1 MNIHY
6 KDKLVTV
13 RIFIAGVLS
22 FGVLVI
28 SFLAA
33 KADEEKAKDQPFEIL
48 LVPAISDTY
57 VLPHEVPGHALDE
70 STIRMTACR
79 GEYESGS
86 FVIQARDPLANV
98 RFDAGD
104 LEGPAGTIPESAI
117 DLRVVKVWYRSG
129 DHIHIKKELFGLA
142 PELLLKDDSLVEVD
156 YENEVNILK
165 MDKDAMRDADT
176 LQPFALDAGTVKQCW
191 LTVRV
196 PEDAE
201 AGQYH
206 GTIHVQ
212 ANGEAAID
220 VPVELRI
227 LPFDLDAP
235 NMIRSI
241 YYRGTLGTNAPLCTS
256 EQKTEEQMLAELKD
270 MVAHGVTHP
279 TMYQRHDGENPDGS
293 YDLSGLQ
300 RVLDLRREAGMGGGP
315 LFTVGVNLFSSP
327 ELIKQTKALALKNGY
342 TELYI
347 QARDESYGEKL
358 RDQRSRI
365 KAAHD
370 AGAKVFV
377 ANFKKD
383 AYQIVG
389 DLLDI
394 VTISTKL
401 DLKVNQAT
409 AQAFHAM
416 GHKVMSYA
424 NPQGGH
430 EIPETYRRNY
440 GLGLWKA
447 GYDGACTYA
456 YQHSFGHG
464 WDDFDGGKD
473 WPLRDLNMAY
483 PTVNGIIPTVEW
495 EGYREGYDDLRYV
508 ATLENLIEA
517 HKRQDGTVGEA
528 ARMAHHRLL
537 ALDLEENSLDACRA
551 AIVDEILTLRKAIE
565 AAAE

>member
-1 MNIHY
+1 MKY
-6 KDKLVTV
+6 AKMLVPL
-13 RIFIAGVLS
+13 RIIILGVLS
-22 FGVLVI
+22 FGI
-28 SFLAA
+28 SMGPLLRA
-33 KADEEKAKDQPFEIL
+33 KAEEDPNKKQPFKIL
-48 LVPAISDTY
+48 LVPAISDTF
-57 VLPHEVPGHALDE
+57 VLPHEIPGHALEE
-70 STIRMTACR
+70 STIRLTACR
-79 GEYESGS
+79 SEYESGS
-86 FVIQARDPLANV
+86 FVIHAREPLTNV
-98 RFDAGD
+98 RLDASD
-104 LEGPAGTIPESAI
+104 LDGPAGTIPAAAI

-129 DHIHIKKELFGLA
+129 DHIHIKEELFGLA

-156 YENEVNILK
+156 YENEVNKLK

-176 LQPFALDAGTVKQCW
+176 LQPFNVDAGTVKQCW
-191 LTVRV
+191 VTVQV
-196 PEDAE
+196 PEGAN
-201 AGQYH
+201 AGEYR
-206 GTIHVQ
+206 GAIRVQ
-212 ANGEAAID
+212 LDGIVARE
-220 VPVELRI
+220 VPLELKV
-227 LPFDLDAP
+227 LTFDLHP
-235 NMIRSI
+235 PKMIRSI
-241 YYRGTLGTNAPLCTS
+241 YYRGTLGTNGPLCTS
-256 EQKTEEQMLAELKD
+256 EQKTEEQMLVELKD

-279 TMYQRHDGENPDGS
+279 TVYQRYDGENPDGT

-315 LFTVGVNLFSSP
+315 LFTIGVNLFSSP
-327 ELIKQTKALALKNGY
+327 ELIKQTKALARKNGY

-347 QARDESYGEKL
+347 QARDESHGDKL
-358 RDQRSRI
+358 REQRPRM
-365 KAAHD
+365 KAAHE

-383 AYQIVG
+383 AYQLVG

-401 DLKVNQAT
+401 DLNVNKAT
-409 AQAFHAM
+409 IEACHAM

-430 EIPETYRRNY
+430 EIPETYRLNY

-464 WDDFDGGKD
+464 WDDFDGGEG

-483 PTVNGIIPTVEW
+483 PTVNGVIPTVEW

-508 ATLENLIEA
+508 ATLESLIEE
-517 HKRQDGTVGEA
+517 HKREDGAVGES
-528 ARMAHHRLL
+528 ARTAHHKLL
-537 ALDLEENSLDACRA
+537 ALDLEESSLDQCRA
-551 AIVDEILTLRKAIE
+551 AIIDEILTLQKAIE

>member
-1 MNIHY
+1 M
-6 KDKLVTV
+6 
-13 RIFIAGVLS
+13 ACVLS
-22 FGVLVI
+22 FGVSVLC
-28 SFLAA
+28 FLPVTA
-33 KADEEKAKDQPFEIL
+33 EEEGTNGPPFEIL

-57 VLPHEVPGHALDE
+57 VLPHAVPGHALEE
-70 STIRMTACR
+70 STIRLTACR

-86 FVIQARDPLANV
+86 FVIHAREPLTSV
-98 RFDAGD
+98 RLEAGD
-104 LEGPAGTIPESAI
+104 LEGPAGTIPASAI

-142 PELLLKDDSLVEVD
+142 PELLLKDDSLVQVD
-156 YENEVNILK
+156 YENEINNLK

-176 LQPFALDAGTVKQCW
+176 LQPFDVGAGMVKQCW
-191 LTVRV
+191 LTVYV
-196 PEDAE
+196 AVDAD
-201 AGQYH
+201 AGEYR
-206 GTIHVQ
+206 GSIRVQ
-212 ANGEAAID
+212 ASGNPAIE
-220 VPVELRI
+220 VPIELRV

-235 NMIRSI
+235 KMIRSI

-256 EQKTEEQMLAELKD
+256 EQKTAEQMLAELKD

-279 TMYQRHDGENPDGS
+279 TMYQRHDGENPDGT

-300 RVLDLRREAGMGGGP
+300 RVLDLRRQAGMDGGP
-315 LFTVGVNLFSSP
+315 LFTIGVNLFSSP
-327 ELIKQTKALALKNGY
+327 ELIKQTQALALENGY
-342 TELYI
+342 TELYV
-347 QARDESYGEKL
+347 QARDESHGEKL
-358 RDQRSRI
+358 RDQRARM
-365 KAAHD
+365 KAAHE

-394 VTISTKL
+394 VTVSTKL
-401 DLKVNQAT
+401 DLNLNKAT
-409 AQAFHAM
+409 AQGFHEM
-416 GHKVMSYA
+416 GHQVMSYA

-483 PTVNGIIPTVEW
+483 PTVNGIIPTIEW

-517 HKRQDGTVGEA
+517 HKRRDDAVGEA
-528 ARMAHHRLL
+528 ARTAHHRLL
-537 ALDLEENSLDACRA
+537 ALDFEENTLDQLRA
-551 AIVDEILTLRKAIE
+551 AIVEEILLLQKTIE
-565 AAAE
+565 DDAE